1 MGADQQPSAARHMAR
16 ALARR
21 PLFRRLGRRVVPG
34 VDRVL
39 HRLTGGRVQLGSLA
53 VPMLVL
59 TVRGRRSGEP
69 RQTSLAYV
77 PDGDHYL
84 VVGSNWGQE
93 RHPVWTTNLLAAD
106 RATVNVRG
114 WEVEVRPVL
123 LEGDERDVVWGRL
136 LEVWPVYADYEQLS
150 GRTLRVFRLGPAD
163 G

>member
-1 MGADQQPSAARHMAR
+1 MGSDKPSAARRTAGG
-16 ALARR
+16 LARH

-39 HRLTGGRVQLGSLA
+39 HWLTGGRVQLGSLA

-93 RHPVWTTNLLAAD
+93 RHPVWTTNLLAAN

-114 WEVEVRPVL
+114 CEVQVRPIL
-123 LEGDERDVVWGRL
+123 LEGDARDAVWPHL
-136 LEVWPVYADYEQLS
+136 LEVWPVYADYEALS
-150 GRTLRVFRLGPAD
+150 GRRLRVFRLEPAEA
-163 G
+163 